1 MRKKTGGILKS
12 SLAAVLAL
20 GLVGCGWFGGD
31 DDEDVRRKRT
41 LASETIT
48 SIGVN
53 AYLWQATLETL
64 DFMPMADVDS
74 QGGVIITD
82 WYVNPKDPNER
93 SKVTVYIL
101 DKSLRA
107 DALKVNVFRQ
117 HLSGGQWRDDPNT
130 EEAARDVA
138 EAILVQARRIRL
150 GQVPQKR

>member
-1 MRKKTGGILKS
+1 MRKRTGGILKS
-12 SLAAVLAL
+12 SLAAILAL
-20 GLVGCGWFGGD
+20 GLSGCGWFGGS

-41 LASETIT
+41 LASEKV
-48 SIGVN
+48 SAIGVN

-82 WYVNPKDPNER
+82 WFVNPQNPNER

-117 HLSGGQWRDDPNT
+117 YMSGGQWRDDPKT
-130 EEAARDVA
+130 EEAASNVA